1 MMNRDFLACV
11 MWALLMLLIGL
22 SFGHSCNKG
31 SGAKSDT
38 SIVTRIVERPVYIK
52 DTIKVKSVQLK
63 YKDYFHTD
71 TLDIPCND
79 TNFIAQ
85 ADSVIT
91 STNDTINMAFNYTNR
106 RGYFSLV
113 YRPRP
118 DSIQVQT
125 ITIPIE
131 AKQNYGFLVGSFGL
145 GLVLGVVS
153 GAKR

>member
-1 MMNRDFLACV
+1 MMNRNFIACF

-22 SFGHSCNKG
+22 SYGHSCNKG
-31 SGAKSDT
+31 SAGKSDT
-38 SIVTRIVERPVYIK
+38 SVVTKLVERPVYIK

-71 TLDIPCND
+71 TVDIPCND

-118 DSIQVQT
+118 DSIQVKT
-125 ITIPIE
+125 ITLPVE
-131 AKQNYGFLVGSFGL
+131 EKQNYGYLVGTFGL
-145 GLVLGVVS
+145 GLVLGVLGGV
-153 GAKR
+153 KK

>member
-1 MMNRDFLACV
+1 MMNRNFIACF

-22 SFGHSCNKG
+22 SYGHSCNKG
-31 SGAKSDT
+31 SGGKSDT
-38 SIVTRIVERPVYIK
+38 SFVTKLVERPVYIK
-52 DTIKVKSVQLK
+52 DTIKVKSIQLK

-71 TLDIPCND
+71 TVDIPCND

-118 DSIQVQT
+118 DSIQVKT
-125 ITIPIE
+125 ITVPVE
-131 AKQNYGFLVGSFGL
+131 EKQNYGYLVGTFGL
-145 GLVLGVVS
+145 GLVLGVLGGV
-153 GAKR
+153 KK

>member
-1 MMNRDFLACV
+1 MNRNFIACF

-31 SGAKSDT
+31 YGGKSDT
-38 SIVTRIVERPVYIK
+38 SVVTKLVERPVYIK
-52 DTIKVKSVQLK
+52 DTIKVKSIQLK

-71 TLDIPCND
+71 TVDIPCND

-118 DSIQVQT
+118 DSIQVKT
-125 ITIPIE
+125 ITVPVE
-131 AKQNYGFLVGSFGL
+131 EKQNYGYLVGTFGL
-145 GLVLGVVS
+145 GLVLGVLAGV
-153 GAKR
+153 KK

>member
-1 MMNRDFLACV
+1 MNRNFIACF

-22 SFGHSCNKG
+22 SYGHSCNKG
-31 SGAKSDT
+31 SGGKSDT
-38 SIVTRIVERPVYIK
+38 SVITKLVERPVYIK

-71 TLDIPCND
+71 TVDIPCND

-91 STNDTINMAFNYTNR
+91 STNDTINMAFNYINR

-118 DSIQVQT
+118 DSIQVKT
-125 ITIPIE
+125 ITVPVE
-131 AKQNYGFLVGSFGL
+131 EKQNYGYLVGTFGL
-145 GLVLGVVS
+145 GLVLGVLGGV
-153 GAKR
+153 KK

>member
-1 MMNRDFLACV
+1 MMNRDFFACV

-22 SFGHSCNKG
+22 SFGHSCNKSSKG
-31 SGAKSDT
+31 KSDT
-38 SIVTRIVERPVYIK
+38 SVVTKLVERPVYIK
-52 DTIKVKSVQLK
+52 DTIKVKSIQLK

-71 TLDIPCND
+71 TVDIPCND

-118 DSIQVQT
+118 DSIQVKT
-125 ITIPIE
+125 ITVPIE
-131 AKQNYGFLVGSFGL
+131 EKQNYGYLVGTFGL
-145 GLVLGVVS
+145 GLVLGVLS
-153 GAKR
+153 GVKK

>member
-1 MMNRDFLACV
+1 MMNRNFIACF

-31 SGAKSDT
+31 SGGKSDT
-38 SIVTRIVERPVYIK
+38 SVVTKLVERPVYIK
-52 DTIKVKSVQLK
+52 YTIKVKSIQLK

-71 TLDIPCND
+71 TVDIPCND

-125 ITIPIE
+125 ITIPVE
-131 AKQNYGFLVGSFGL
+131 AEQNYGFLVGTFGL
-145 GLVLGVVS
+145 GLVLGVLS
-153 GAKR
+153 GVRK

>member
-1 MMNRDFLACV
+1 MMNRNFIACF

-22 SFGHSCNKG
+22 SFGHSCNK
-31 SGAKSDT
+31 ATAIKNDT
-38 SIVTRIVERPVYIK
+38 SIVTRVVERPVYIK

-71 TLDIPCND
+71 TVDIPCND

-118 DSIQVQT
+118 DSIQVKT
-125 ITIPIE
+125 ITVPVE
-131 AKQNYGFLVGSFGL
+131 EKQNYGFLVGTFGL
-145 GLVLGVVS
+145 GLVLGVLGGV
-153 GAKR
+153 KK

>member
-1 MMNRDFLACV
+1 MMNRNFIACF

-31 SGAKSDT
+31 SGGKNDT
-38 SIVTRIVERPVYIK
+38 SVVTKLVERPVYIK

-71 TLDIPCND
+71 TVDIPCND

-118 DSIQVQT
+118 DSIQVKT
-125 ITIPIE
+125 ITVPVE
-131 AKQNYGFLVGSFGL
+131 EKQNYGYLCGAFGL
-145 GLVLGVVS
+145 GLVLGVLG
-153 GAKR
+153 GARK